1 MSKVKIQGNASGTG
15 VLTVTAPNTST
26 DRTITLPDATGTLAT
41 TDDVP
46 SSITDNGDA
55 TAITIDSSENVG
67 IGVTPAMAS
76 ASYNGL
82 HIGATYPTMKL
93 SSTSSGHAAADG
105 FHLRID
111 STPRVEYWNYENTD
125 QVFANNNGEKLRIQ
139 SGGGISFNGD
149 TAAANA
155 LDNYEE
161 GVHLT
166 AITMGSGTASLS
178 SNQLSY
184 TKIGRV
190 VHVCGQV
197 RVGSVS
203 SPDGMLQMSM
213 PFTVAS
219 GNTGLSV
226 GNYRSYQV
234 DTPNDGVQ
242 AVIHSEPGQALATLQ
257 WSRDGSTP
265 TEERATSNGYFM
277 IGLTY
282 MT

>member
-1 MSKVKIQGNASGTG
+1 
-15 VLTVTAPNTST
+15 
-26 DRTITLPDATGTLAT
+26 
-41 TDDVP
+41 
-46 SSITDNGDA
+46 
-55 TAITIDSSENVG
+55 
-67 IGVTPAMAS
+67 
-76 ASYNGL
+76 
-82 HIGATYPTMKL
+82 
-93 SSTSSGHAAADG
+93 
-105 FHLRID
+105 
-111 STPRVEYWNYENTD
+111 
-125 QVFANNNGEKLRIQ
+125 
-139 SGGGISFNGD
+139 
-149 TAAANA
+149 
-155 LDNYEE
+155 
-161 GVHLT
+161 
-166 AITMGSGTASLS
+166 MGSGTAALHSYG
-178 SNQLSY
+178 NQLSY

-203 SPDGMLQMSM
+203 SPDGGLQMSM

-226 GNYRSYQV
+226 GNYRAYQI

-265 TEERATSNGYFM
+265 TSERATQNGYFM